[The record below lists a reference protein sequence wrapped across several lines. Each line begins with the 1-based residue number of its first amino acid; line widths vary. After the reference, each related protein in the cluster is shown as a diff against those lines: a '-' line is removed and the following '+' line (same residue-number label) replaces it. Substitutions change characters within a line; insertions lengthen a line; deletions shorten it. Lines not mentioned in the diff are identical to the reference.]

1 LFRRTLRSGSPALD
15 EWQLHALDNN
25 LHSLE
30 SDSEEDDEKRDHQRT
45 VRGRRCVKNILI
57 VFPTYVL
64 LDAKVI
70 HGDGTNIVP
79 KPISDHYKHQKMG
92 SDSHSKFLLS
102 FVVARTDIFPSKH
115 GKVVKK
121 KKPKLAQGF
130 GFGLPPPPAKI
141 PKASGVAM
149 FGLSSPPPPPPQ
161 PPYATPKASSG
172 ITPIHTGSGGTIP
185 TESGGG
191 TVRSNLTV
199 RTRGRSKNN

>member
-191 TVRSNLTV
+191 TVKVT
-199 RTRGRSKNN
+199 